1 MLYAYSFFVC
11 HMRDKEEEYDRS
23 VVCQFFFVCRIR
35 GFPHT
40 PARPFHYSF
49 YTSVF
54 VFLLFSL
61 PCREQA
67 SPKQFGSFLPP
78 LKREVGLVRQA
89 GGISKEFTE
98 FKKNVRDYL
107 IPQSVRVAHSQL
119 LTGESPLCHYVTF
132 PHTVGNHPI

>member
-1 MLYAYSFFVC
+1 
-11 HMRDKEEEYDRS
+11 MRDKEEEYDRS

-98 FKKNVRDYL
+98 FKKNVRDL
-107 IPQSVRVAHSQL
+107 
-119 LTGESPLCHYVTF
+119 
-132 PHTVGNHPI
+132 